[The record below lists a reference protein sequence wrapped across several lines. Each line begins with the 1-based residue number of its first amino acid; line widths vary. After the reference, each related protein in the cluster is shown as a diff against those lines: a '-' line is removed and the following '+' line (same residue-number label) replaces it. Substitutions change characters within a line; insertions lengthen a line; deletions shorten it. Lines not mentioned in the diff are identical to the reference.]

1 MTGRPERVSDVF
13 RDANDATLEQ
23 EQRNASS
30 GSTAAAVVVPI
41 VAPPCGRR
49 GWQGPLVQQQWTV
62 RGAIRE

>member
-1 MTGRPERVSDVF
+1 MSDVF